1 MHLAQ
6 TKQAEKTLEDGCE
19 CQPNVK
25 EKAPKTDAMVALR
38 RVKLARSIAFQS
50 APIKALG
57 STRLRGKICAVAL
70 FSTLHNAIST
80 SNRWLAFALRR
91 VKLARRSIAFQSAAP
106 KTLGSTRF
114 RGKICAVALLSIV
127 HNAISTGISYH
138 DVFALRRVK
147 LASTVAFQSAATSKA
162 LGSTRFRGKI
172 SAVTLLAT
180 LHNAI
185 PTSRLFSALGRIK
198 LGRLRD
204 ASQGTAGKATVD
216 AHASIIPNFQS
227 T

>member
-1 MHLAQ
+1 
-6 TKQAEKTLEDGCE
+6 
-19 CQPNVK
+19 
-25 EKAPKTDAMVALR
+25 
-38 RVKLARSIAFQS
+38 
-50 APIKALG
+50 
-57 STRLRGKICAVAL
+57 
-70 FSTLHNAIST
+70 
-80 SNRWLAFALRR
+80 LAFALRR
-91 VKLARRSIAFQSAAP
+91 VKLARRGIAFQSAAP
-106 KTLGSTRF
+106 KTLGSARF

-138 DVFALRRVK
+138 DVFALRRVKLASSTVAFQSAATRKALGSTRFQGKICAVALLSTLHNAISTDNRWAFALRRVK